1 MLVVDKKR
9 FLAGTALAVGF
20 LAVLA
25 AMFSP
30 LFHGRNAFRAADN
43 LFNSI
48 AKGSSY
54 AIPRLREE
62 ALRYRENKVELRLR
76 LADAVTASAAA
87 RRLSATGARA
97 IADGPSLELSSDLG
111 VLLEAALDDADALF
125 GANEQAL
132 QAGNGAPGRATLYTW
147 WSVLRPMQ
155 EQLRSRGRFAEAAF
169 VEEVRTR
176 AVEMSYNFYGI
187 EPARAR
193 THAGV
198 LVFSLVFYVVYTLW
212 WGYAIMLVFDGLG
225 LQMKPAKKREA

>member
-1 MLVVDKKR
+1 MLVVDSKR
-9 FLAGTALAVGF
+9 FTAGVAMMAAFFV
-20 LAVLA
+20 VLA
-25 AMFSP
+25 LMFSP
-30 LFHGRNAFRAADN
+30 LFHGHNAFRAADT

-62 ALRYRENKVELRLR
+62 ALRYRGDEVQLQLHVS
-76 LADAVTASAAA
+76 DAATASAAE
-87 RRLSATGARA
+87 RLLAAAGIRA
-97 IADGPSLELSSDLG
+97 AVDGSTVELRGDLG

-125 GANEQAL
+125 TSDEQAL
-132 QAGNGAPGRATLYTW
+132 GARDGAPDRASLYAW

-155 EQLRSRGRFAEAAF
+155 EQLRSRGRFAEARF

-176 AVEMSYNFYGI
+176 AVEMSYNFHGI

-193 THAGV
+193 AHLGILV
-198 LVFSLVFYVVYTLW
+198 LSLAFYVAYTLW

-225 LQMKPAKKREA
+225 LQMKPAKRREA